1 MNDRKNGR
9 REAALWFLLIVL
21 CILIL
26 NGSWLLEKADEA
38 ISMQHRKLHAEEPVV
53 IEDMRGFAKDAAYK
67 YRLENYTRYAY
78 DGDHLVGEYRYDAG
92 GQLTDQTLWE
102 YDTDGNILCEN
113 VRQNSDVFSPGE
125 SRTVSSYDDRGRV
138 VNERMYEKGV
148 LKNECFYRYM
158 EDASVC
164 VTYQYFVEKTEQG
177 TYERFVNFHSETVY
191 NREGKEVYQCN
202 YYGRDDV
209 LENVIRTTYDEKGR
223 QINRLEGND
232 QEDVQWAWRYDWVEL
247 EDGQWESTI
256 WKNGEKER
264 VERYI
269 DCPDTDTMYMTGL
282 LDRDQ
287 WGNVSHLYEAAYD
300 KERLL
305 WELDCTLGKLEY
317 FRAFC
322 YHENGETDR
331 MLLCNKSGVWLYYYH
346 YDEAGRLIGRYC
358 YNSFESEYPY
368 GQGDRGGTVDVETEM
383 SDGDQFLYLSGIV
396 LHGPGGERIFAFDEA
411 GRCLGAD
418 QEETGTGADQE
429 E

>member
-1 MNDRKNGR
+1 M
-9 REAALWFLLIVL
+9 
-21 CILIL
+21 
-26 NGSWLLEKADEA
+26 
-38 ISMQHRKLHAEEPVV
+38 
-53 IEDMRGFAKDAAYK
+53 
-67 YRLENYTRYAY
+67 
-78 DGDHLVGEYRYDAG
+78 
-92 GQLTDQTLWE
+92 
-102 YDTDGNILCEN
+102 
-113 VRQNSDVFSPGE
+113 
-125 SRTVSSYDDRGRV
+125 
-138 VNERMYEKGV
+138 
-148 LKNECFYRYM
+148 
-158 EDASVC
+158 
-164 VTYQYFVEKTEQG
+164 
-177 TYERFVNFHSETVY
+177 
-191 NREGKEVYQCN
+191 
-202 YYGRDDV
+202 
-209 LENVIRTTYDEKGR
+209 
-223 QINRLEGND
+223 
-232 QEDVQWAWRYDWVEL
+232 QWAWRYDWVEL

-282 LDRDQ
+282 LDWDQ
-287 WGNVSHLYEAAYD
+287 WGNASHLYEAAYD